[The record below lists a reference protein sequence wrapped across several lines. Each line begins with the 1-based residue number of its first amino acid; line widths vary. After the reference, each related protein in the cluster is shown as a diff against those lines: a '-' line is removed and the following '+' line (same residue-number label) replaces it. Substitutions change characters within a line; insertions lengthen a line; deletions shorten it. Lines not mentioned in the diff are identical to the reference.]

1 MVDLATDKTNIKL
14 AGEVCPCHIRSHK
27 LADPMIQFYDSG
39 KIVSSVC
46 HGPAYVL
53 YQ

>member
-1 MVDLATDKTNIKL
+1 MVDLFNDETNIKL
-14 AGEVCPCHIRSHK
+14 AGEVYPCHIQLRD
-27 LADPMIQFYDSG
+27 LAELGFQFYDSG

-53 YQ
+53 Y